1 MTDINDAGSI
11 RNEIQDVFRQVFDD
25 DSIELADSMTADDI
39 SGWDS
44 IAHINLLIAI
54 ERRFRIKFATA
65 EMSGLKSDD
74 QNVGTFCRLIES
86 KVRTKK

>member
-1 MTDINDAGSI
+1 MNNDTSNV
-11 RNEIQDVFRQVFDD
+11 RNEIQDLFREVFGD
-25 DSIELADSMTADDI
+25 DSIELSDNLTADDVA
-39 SGWDS
+39 GWDS

-54 ERRFRIKFATA
+54 ERHFRIKFATA
-65 EMSGLKSDD
+65 EMSGMKADG